1 MALPSKVPGSS
12 NPPSDWDDKGFSG
25 ESERTNTN
33 PKMEYAMGLP
43 GQVTAPVEN
52 QVNTSN
58 DTMKAAVS
66 VVQGVKNT
74 EKNANV

>member
-1 MALPSKVPGSS
+1 M
-12 NPPSDWDDKGFSG
+12 D
-25 ESERTNTN
+25 
-33 PKMEYAMGLP
+33 YAMGNP

-58 DTMKAAVS
+58 DTNKVAVS

-74 EKNANV
+74 EKNVNV

>member
-1 MALPSKVPGSS
+1 MALNSKVPGSS
-12 NPPSDWDDKGFSG
+12 NPPSSWDDQGFSG
-25 ESERTNTN
+25 TSPRATTS
-33 PKMEYAMGLP
+33 PKMDYAMGNP

-58 DTMKAAVS
+58 DTNKVAVS

-74 EKNANV
+74 EKNVNV